1 MQIYSVARNVLG
13 ALGPRVK
20 VPVLDSELKIP
31 AECLRIVGALD
42 AGSIIEQGS
51 NANGRYTKFAD
62 GTMICT
68 CAIISTTW
76 NIDPGTT
83 ASLGAW
89 TFPAVFA
96 EAPVVSCAFYGNGA
110 DFLYPVTMIPTTS
123 GVSDYSLHNFHTSL
137 FLPGSSTVTYKFI
150 AVGRWKA

>member
-51 NANGRYTKFAD
+51 NANGRYTKWAD
-62 GTMICT
+62 GTMLCWQVSNLGTVTVAQNDNSIVSWAFPAAFVT
-68 CAIISTTW
+68 TVGLVLLAQPLGWAGNRFVVTLTPQSTTYAMGGCYS
-76 NIDPGTT
+76 ITGTWELT
-83 ASLGAW
+83 GGTSVG
-89 TFPAVFA
+89 
-96 EAPVVSCAFYGNGA
+96 
-110 DFLYPVTMIPTTS
+110 LY
-123 GVSDYSLHNFHTSL
+123 
-137 FLPGSSTVTYKFI
+137 